1 MCNSSAAVKDLQWS
15 SPLQIIK
22 YPDPRLRA
30 VNARIGTFD
39 SKVEQLG
46 KELLEVMYNGYVSMS
61 LEKWDTVAVLQ
72 SACAL
77 SAADLCL
84 RMPG

>member
-1 MCNSSAAVKDLQWS
+1 MYYYLYFAVKDLHWDR
-15 SPLQIIK
+15 PLQIIK

-46 KELLEVMYNGYVSMS
+46 KELLEVMYNG
-61 LEKWDTVAVLQ
+61 
-72 SACAL
+72 
-77 SAADLCL
+77 
-84 RMPG
+84 

>member
-1 MCNSSAAVKDLQWS
+1 MWHTQNQVSVSVSVHSEHEIINFYLYSAVKDLHWDR
-15 SPLQIIK
+15 PLQIIK

-46 KELLEVMYNGYVSMS
+46 KELLEVMYNG
-61 LEKWDTVAVLQ
+61 
-72 SACAL
+72 
-77 SAADLCL
+77 
-84 RMPG
+84 